1 MNKESLST
9 TSSNLY
15 TNSDKEALLCKVPTG
30 KIRESQVHP
39 RLWQRTG
46 FWFTNK
52 LRLTSQSPCLH
63 SCRESEWSFTS
74 TDLIR
79 SHTRSSP
86 ASNTLLVSAGL
97 TVSCRGWSPAQ
108 DHSPSLS
115 LPFPLP
121 PPLLQSCLS
130 GAPTSRWSF
139 PAWWLFSPEFCESV
153 PSFWWVI
160 GSSVL
165 NLFHMQVVYS
175 H

>member
-121 PPLLQSCLS
+121 PHCFNPAFLERPLPDEVFLPGGC
-130 GAPTSRWSF
+130 F
-139 PAWWLFSPEFCESV
+139 PP
-153 PSFWWVI
+153 
-160 GSSVL
+160 SSV
-165 NLFHMQVVYS
+165 NLFQVS
-175 H
+175 GELLDPQF